1 MRRIFKF
8 SVLGLAAGAI
18 VACRPDEVIP
28 TENIPTAGVRFINA
42 VPDTMPLDFRFVDIV
57 ESNAHFRIAFR
68 NSPCSSGGV
77 TSSCQVQYKNA
88 RAGSRRFRIFL
99 NDTVQAV
106 ASTQIVPEGTFT
118 FNAGSNYTALLW
130 GWASPADA
138 TVPRQPGSPAMT
150 LDIFEETVPD
160 PGTQVAL
167 RVINATR
174 GAIDVRT
181 FPCTDPPGL
190 PNNPC
195 SGTIPG
201 APAAAF
207 TNIAAKTVSAYV
219 TVNPDT
225 TVFNVR
231 PAGGGAGSELVSDTI
246 AAPGAIRGVKA
257 LIGIPANSSG
267 ARNPVNNQ
275 LLPCIGPAE
284 PQPAPPAAPILK
296 CDIEAAPGTTIAG
309 SAVTAIVFPG
319 STACSRAPQVSPFQF
334 TTGSIANLGASAT
347 GYTRVG
353 GSFVSDGFLVGQT
366 IGVCGFHQAANN
378 GLHTITGVTATTLT
392 VTGGNVLEAG
402 TPAGAAGVYSATTT
416 GYARNTGSFVTD
428 GFVTGMTI
436 RVTGFTKPENNG
448 LATVG
453 AVTATTM
460 AVTKTPATAVE
471 PAAVTASFGA
481 TATGYTRSAGDF
493 VAEGWVPGHNITASG
508 FVNAANNGASLIL
521 AVTPTTLTVNKSGGT
536 VAEVELPAR
545 TLATTAVRS
554 FGNAILRQIAAERP
568 FITFVWDRRP
578 PRPLGM

>member
-1 MRRIFKF
+1 MRRIFKS
-8 SVLGLAAGAI
+8 SVLCLAAGAI
-18 VACRPDEVIP
+18 VACRPDEIVQ

-68 NSPCSSGGV
+68 NAPCTSAGV
-77 TSSCQVQYKNA
+77 VASCQVQYKNT
-88 RAGSRRFRIFL
+88 RAGSRRFRVFL

-118 FNAGSNYTALLW
+118 FNAGSNYTVLIW
-130 GWASPADA
+130 GWAAPNDA
-138 TVPRQPGSPAMT
+138 TVPRQPGSPPMT
-150 LDIFEETVPD
+150 MDIFEEAVP
-160 PGTQVAL
+160 PSGANEVAL

-174 GAIDVRT
+174 SAIDWRT
-181 FPCTDPPGL
+181 YCVGAAPCT
-190 PNNPC
+190 
-195 SGTIPG
+195 GTDASATLRG
-201 APAAAF
+201 
-207 TNIAAKTVSAYV
+207 TVNAKTVGPF
-219 TVNPDT
+219 VNVGVDT
-225 TVFNVR
+225 IVFDIR
-231 PAGGGAGSELVSDTI
+231 PQGGGAGTELFADS
-246 AAPGAIRGVKA
+246 RA
-257 LIGIPANSSG
+257 LVGIPANSSG
-267 ARNPVNNQ
+267 ATNPTTGA

-309 SAVTAIVFPG
+309 SAITAIVFPG

-347 GYTRVG
+347 GYTRIG
-353 GSFVSDGFLVGQT
+353 GSFVTDGFAVGQT
-366 IGVCGFHQAANN
+366 IGVCGFHQSANN
-378 GLHTITGVTATTLT
+378 GLSTITGVTATTLT
-392 VTGGNVLEAG
+392 VTKTGGTLLEAG
-402 TPAGAAGVYSATTT
+402 TPAGAAGIYGATAT
-416 GYARNTGSFVTD
+416 GYTRSAGSFVTD

-436 RVTGFTKPENNG
+436 RVSGFTKPENNG

-460 AVTKTPATAVE
+460 AVTKTPATAIE
-471 PAAVTASFGA
+471 PAAVTGSFGA
-481 TATGYTRSAGDF
+481 TATGYTRSTGDF

-521 AVTPTTLTVNKSGGT
+521 AVTPTALTVNKPGGT

-554 FGNAILRQIAAERP
+554 FGNAVLRQIAAERP